1 MPTEPIT
8 PRFTRPPAGAATETR
23 RDPMNLMSLKAVSL
37 RLAGGLLALGIAATA
52 MAGHA
57 PAAHADSPQ
66 KPGVF
71 IEVRP
76 DLTVSEL
83 KVNKVVNHLIIQ
95 VTIMNNSSD
104 PANQPFRTDIN
115 VNGQVVKSFY
125 EAGLPGGNGR
135 YYVFDMIVPQ
145 TLTKATVTATVDAGF
160 QVPESNESNNIAAQV
175 LTF

>member
-1 MPTEPIT
+1 
-8 PRFTRPPAGAATETR
+8 
-23 RDPMNLMSLKAVSL
+23 MNLMSLKTVSL
-37 RLAGGLLALGIAATA
+37 KLAGGLLALGIAATA

-57 PAAHADSPQ
+57 PAASADSLEQAP
-66 KPGVF
+66 F
-71 IEVRP
+71 WIEVRP

-95 VTIMNNSSD
+95 VTIMNNSSN
-104 PANQPFRTDIN
+104 PANHPFRTDIN
-115 VNGQVVKSFY
+115 VNGQVVKSFF
-125 EAGLPGGNGR
+125 ESGLPGGNGR

-160 QVPESNESNNIAAQV
+160 QVSESNENNNIAAQV